1 METSEGGVNVAQ
13 LNHGLD
19 AGDFGLSHAMQVL
32 QIGLFL
38 MVNNCEKKGD
48 SLNSLNSDPCLPLVR
63 PFPDNQEVLSAD
75 VSLSNCCRSSFQTC
89 CEE

>member
-38 MVNNCEKKGD
+38 MVNNCEKKGE
-48 SLNSLNSDPCLPLVR
+48 SLNSLNYDP
-63 PFPDNQEVLSAD
+63 
-75 VSLSNCCRSSFQTC
+75 
-89 CEE
+89 